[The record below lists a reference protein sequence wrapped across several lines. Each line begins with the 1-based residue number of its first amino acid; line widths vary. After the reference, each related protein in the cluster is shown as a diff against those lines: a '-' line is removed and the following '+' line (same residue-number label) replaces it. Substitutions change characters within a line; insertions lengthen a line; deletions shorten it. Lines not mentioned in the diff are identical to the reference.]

1 MSVQSKHGENQMKKP
16 LTATKRKFKTTQNNI
31 EVEQVVEEAPEVDY
45 DLKGFLIYKEF
56 LQLKQEICKNKT
68 QGLVEEFTR
77 DVQSIFDLFNSID
90 ALSQE
95 VLNTGLFLAFDKFY
109 VEMENYV
116 FMFSN
121 NLSISDVLDGLDDN
135 V

>member
-1 MSVQSKHGENQMKKP
+1 MKKP
-16 LTATKRKFKTTQNNI
+16 LTVTKRKFKTTQNNI

>member
-1 MSVQSKHGENQMKKP
+1 MKKP
-16 LTATKRKFKTTQNNI
+16 LTVTKRKFKTTQNSI
-31 EVEQVVEEAPEVDY
+31 ETEQVVEEAPEVDY